1 MPAILLALHNLLRW
15 LIVVFAVVALVRALK
30 GRHGGVE
37 YATGAKRALSLLTM
51 SLHLQLLLGLVLY
64 AVSPVTQHAM
74 ADMASAMKDP
84 SLRYFAVEHPT
95 VMILGVVVATVTGV
109 IARRGPDDVVRH
121 RRAAIGIALT
131 LALVLA
137 RMPWER
143 PLLPHF

>member
-30 GRHGGVE
+30 GRDGGVE

-143 PLLPHF
+143 PLLPQF